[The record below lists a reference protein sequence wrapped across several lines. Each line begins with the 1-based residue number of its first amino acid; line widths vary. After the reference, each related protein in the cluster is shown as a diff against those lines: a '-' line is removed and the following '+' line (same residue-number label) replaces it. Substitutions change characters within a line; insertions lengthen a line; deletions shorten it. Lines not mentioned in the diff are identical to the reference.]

1 MAIIRSISGLRAT
14 TDELT
19 KELVQSYAAAFATY
33 VPTGPIVIGRDGRPS
48 GSWMEEV
55 IIETLLKHG
64 HDVISLGIAPTPTVQ
79 LETEHSLAVGGIS
92 ITASHNPSE
101 WNGMKFL
108 HAGGVF
114 LNGVENREF
123 WSILDGA
130 SHQNDSGTV
139 GILTCL
145 ENVEQRHISHV
156 FQSLHQLGIDSSE
169 HVLTAVVDAVNA
181 SGSTYVPALLQAMNC
196 NGISL
201 FCDQTGVFPHTPE
214 PISENLG
221 DLMNAVKHN
230 KADVGIAV
238 DPDADRLVLIDELGN
253 PIGEEK
259 TIALCVKAIIEIAS
273 PKIVHGDLAVNLS
286 TSLMSEI
293 IARNAGWN
301 VHRTPVGEI
310 NVVEAMKTNACIIG
324 GEGSGGVIL
333 PSCHYGRDSLVGI
346 ALILSLMK
354 HTQKPL
360 SVLSAELPSTT
371 MIKGKMQWTG
381 SAQEVFQSIEQYYQS
396 SCHEIRHDDGLWL
409 RFSEGW
415 IHVRT
420 SNTEPI
426 LRFIVE
432 HTSKSEAEQ
441 QVGILTELLKSKLAQ

>member
-1 MAIIRSISGLRAT
+1 
-14 TDELT
+14 
-19 KELVQSYAAAFATY
+19 
-33 VPTGPIVIGRDGRPS
+33 
-48 GSWMEEV
+48 
-55 IIETLLKHG
+55 
-64 HDVISLGIAPTPTVQ
+64 VISLGIAPTPTVQ
-79 LETEHSLAVGGIS
+79 LETEHSQAVGGIS

-114 LNGVENREF
+114 LNSVENREF
-123 WSILDGA
+123 WSILDGE
-130 SHQNDSGTV
+130 SGYVDSGVKGT
-139 GILTCL
+139 LTRL
-145 ENVEQRHISHV
+145 LNVEQRHISHV
-156 FQSLHQLGIDSSE
+156 FQSLHLLGIDTSE
-169 HVLTAVVDAVNA
+169 HMLTAVIDAVNA
-181 SGSTYVPALLQAMNC
+181 SGSAYVPALLQAMNC

-201 FCDQTGVFPHTPE
+201 YCDQSGVFPHTPE
-214 PISENLG
+214 PLSENLG
-221 DLMNAVKHN
+221 DLMNSVKHH
-230 KADVGIAV
+230 KADLGIAV

-259 TIALCVKAIIEIAS
+259 TIALCVKAIVEIAS
-273 PKIVHGDLAVNLS
+273 PKILHADLAVNLS
-286 TSLMSEI
+286 TSIMSEI

-310 NVVEAMKTNACIIG
+310 NVVEAMKTHNCIIG

-354 HTQKPL
+354 YTQKPL

-371 MIKGKMQWTG
+371 MIKGKMQWSG
-381 SAQEVFQSIEQYYQS
+381 SAEEVFLSIEQHFQQAYI
-396 SCHEIRHDDGLWL
+396 EIRHDDGLWL
-409 RFSEGW
+409 RFSDGW

-432 HTSKSEAEQ
+432 HTSKIEAEK
-441 QVGILTELLKSKLAQ
+441 QVDILTNLLQSKSVQ